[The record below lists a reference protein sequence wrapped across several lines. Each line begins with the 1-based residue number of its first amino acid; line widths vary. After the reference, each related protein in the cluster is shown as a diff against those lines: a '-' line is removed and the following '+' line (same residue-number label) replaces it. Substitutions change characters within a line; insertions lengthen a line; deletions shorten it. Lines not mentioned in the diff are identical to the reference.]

1 MERDAFT
8 AGVEPGG
15 LNSTNEIKILC
26 CYLISEMQ
34 RPVPHDLLVEALTV
48 SGLVNYFEVASAI
61 SELLFHGNLIQEE
74 AGYIVSDSGKQ
85 ISDTLSRDLP
95 LSVKEKSIS
104 ELKDLMSY
112 FSKSEQIDVQILD
125 YEYGFKVV
133 CVLNDDVIGEIFS
146 TTLYVPDRETAV
158 TDRKHFIDNSEK
170 LYRNTLYSLTG
181 KTLD

>member
-61 SELLFHGNLIQEE
+61 SEL
-74 AGYIVSDSGKQ
+74 
-85 ISDTLSRDLP
+85 
-95 LSVKEKSIS
+95 
-104 ELKDLMSY
+104 
-112 FSKSEQIDVQILD
+112 
-125 YEYGFKVV
+125 
-133 CVLNDDVIGEIFS
+133 
-146 TTLYVPDRETAV
+146 
-158 TDRKHFIDNSEK
+158 
-170 LYRNTLYSLTG
+170 
-181 KTLD
+181 